1 MGMADLVP
9 GVSGGTIAFIAGI
22 YDPLLNSLSALS
34 GEGLA
39 CVLRGEFKLA
49 WKAINGPF
57 LLALGV
63 GILTAVVTLAAPL
76 HWLLEHQPIMLRAFF
91 TGLVAASVPLV
102 GRHLSP
108 WNAQAWV
115 WAAVGCAVAGFVT
128 SLPPLVQSTS
138 ALWLMGSGML
148 AICAMLL
155 PGISGS
161 FLLLILG
168 AYAPVLSAI
177 KSLDVAKIAAFGV
190 GAVLGLLAFS
200 RGLKWLLATHRRPAL
215 ATLTVV
221 AAGPAASH
229 LGAAAHPCHHRH
241 LPACR
246 AASRPVRDL
255 RSCAGARSQLPA
267 RTPRMARRNRRAPG
281 SPAPGDRSDS

>member
-39 CVLRGEFKLA
+39 CVRRGEFKLA

-76 HWLLEHQPIMLRAFF
+76 HWLLEHEPVMLRAFF

-102 GRHLSP
+102 GRDLAP

-177 KSLDVAKIAAFGV
+177 KSFDVAKIGAFGV

-215 ATLTVV
+215 ATLTGFLVGSLQALWPWKEGV
-221 AAGPAASH
+221 
-229 LGAAAHPCHHRH
+229 
-241 LPACR
+241 
-246 AASRPVRDL
+246 RPLYTHSDGRVEWL
-255 RSCAGARSQLPA
+255 LANVP
-267 RTPRMARRNRRAPG
+267 
-281 SPAPGDRSDS
+281 PAPGDVWAAAAWMGLGAAVVWGIHRWGEANKQAS